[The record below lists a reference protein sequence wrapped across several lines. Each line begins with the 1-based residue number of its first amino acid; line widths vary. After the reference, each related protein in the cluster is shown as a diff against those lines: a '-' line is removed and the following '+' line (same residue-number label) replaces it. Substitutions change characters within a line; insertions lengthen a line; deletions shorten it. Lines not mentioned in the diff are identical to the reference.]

1 MSPSHDTDSRLTALE
16 IKLSFTEELVDS
28 LNQTIYEQQQ
38 QLALLWRELRELR
51 RQAQQP
57 AGAGLSLRDELPPHY

>member
-1 MSPSHDTDSRLTALE
+1 MSSTHDTDNRLTALE

-51 RQAQQP
+51 RQAQQLP
-57 AGAGLSLRDELPPHY
+57 GATNSLRDELPPHY